1 MMLSLIKYSH
11 LKKKSLQCENKCY
24 HLYHDRSAPDQQLYY
39 RNFNVYKQFVQLDK
53 QMMEKYVTSI
63 KDKFGD
69 INKLNK

>member
-1 MMLSLIKYSH
+1 MEIDKIKQYSFIRTD
-11 LKKKSLQCENKCY
+11 LTIDSC
-24 HLYHDRSAPDQQLYY
+24 
-39 RNFNVYKQFVQLDK
+39 FVQLDK